1 MSSCIYSLRDLPR
14 LSLKRILPPWSML
27 MYLLT
32 SQEMNRVFG
41 DIGLHGI
48 LLYPFRACVDVAIAW
63 SVSRTRHQYPG
74 SVSAIGWKTLLSKV
88 P

>member
-1 MSSCIYSLRDLPR
+1 
-14 LSLKRILPPWSML
+14 ML
-27 MYLLT
+27 MYLMT
-32 SQEMNRVFG
+32 SREMNRVFG

-48 LLYPFRACVDVAIAW
+48 LLYPFRACVGVAIAW

-74 SVSAIGWKTLLSKV
+74 SVSASGRKILLLKV